1 MRHVTQRRSPSLFSA
16 AFSGRFSSAF
26 MLKAFCR
33 KSEGLHRGG
42 KADDTGKKKRKTPSH
57 HDSPERG
64 TKRGL
69 SLLYRY
75 SACYLPTYFHALYYR
90 ITNFLDSH
98 FPAWRSCGARCVA
111 NLFCNLSVPE
121 TMGRLSALALTTYVQ
136 LKRRQL
142 NLCRKRATRCKTST
156 SALLS
161 FSHKRSRP
169 RAQVSSQASNP
180 LASCLPLAQGRCR

>member
-1 MRHVTQRRSPSLFSA
+1 MPRSEGPHLFLARRSVDGSRRLSC
-16 AFSGRFSSAF
+16 SRRFVGN
-26 MLKAFCR
+26 LKECIAKEQR
-33 KSEGLHRGG
+33 TILG
-42 KADDTGKKKRKTPSH
+42 KEKKRTTSSH

-64 TKRGL
+64 TKRWL
-69 SLLYRY
+69 FLVYRY

-111 NLFCNLSVPE
+111 NLFCNLSVPD

-136 LKRRQL
+136 LKRRQR

>member
-1 MRHVTQRRSPSLFSA
+1 MSRSEGPHLFLARRSVDGSRRLSC
-16 AFSGRFSSAF
+16 SRRFVGN
-26 MLKAFCR
+26 LKDCIAEEKR
-33 KSEGLHRGG
+33 TILG
-42 KADDTGKKKRKTPSH
+42 KEKKRTTSSH